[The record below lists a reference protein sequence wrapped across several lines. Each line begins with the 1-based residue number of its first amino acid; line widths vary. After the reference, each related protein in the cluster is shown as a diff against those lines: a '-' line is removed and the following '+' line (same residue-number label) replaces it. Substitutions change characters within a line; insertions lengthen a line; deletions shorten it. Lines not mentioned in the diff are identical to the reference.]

1 MKTHDSIVA
10 ANADTLSGTSCVDAR
25 GRLIVMHHAT
35 NKLFETFD
43 ESSDLGYHF
52 GSRGQAEKRRANMI
66 ARLEADHDD
75 PWRIVS
81 AVLSVKNPL
90 VIADDPGVWPPR
102 WLSST
107 LFSFLNSED
116 KDVIRGHAANME
128 AARNDKESG
137 QEAYRHVA
145 QWLQT
150 IKQALTRAGH
160 DGIVYRNI
168 WESTSR
174 GIEWSWVVFDDSQI
188 IRLGDRPDLETV
200 SAGGVE
206 VGKPLQ
212 LRGAGPM
219 RKYAKFEIGDFVR
232 QTDAKR
238 FRAAIEEWANEAG
251 IAWDVVYPLDYQP
264 SFGECR
270 PRHDLEV
277 RIGNDEGYGIRVSSR
292 NGEVVMQPLSKT
304 RRSEDMLSS
313 FDSKNSEHF
322 YDHGIKDNHC
332 EALHWSAAETIEQFV
347 GRLDALY
354 EEFGREFS
362 PEGKPAISGIKP

>member
-1 MKTHDSIVA
+1 MNTHDSIVA

-137 QEAYRHVA
+137 QEV
-145 QWLQT
+145 
-150 IKQALTRAGH
+150 
-160 DGIVYRNI
+160 
-168 WESTSR
+168 
-174 GIEWSWVVFDDSQI
+174 
-188 IRLGDRPDLETV
+188 
-200 SAGGVE
+200 
-206 VGKPLQ
+206 
-212 LRGAGPM
+212 
-219 RKYAKFEIGDFVR
+219 
-232 QTDAKR
+232 
-238 FRAAIEEWANEAG
+238 
-251 IAWDVVYPLDYQP
+251 
-264 SFGECR
+264 
-270 PRHDLEV
+270 
-277 RIGNDEGYGIRVSSR
+277 
-292 NGEVVMQPLSKT
+292 
-304 RRSEDMLSS
+304 
-313 FDSKNSEHF
+313 
-322 YDHGIKDNHC
+322 
-332 EALHWSAAETIEQFV
+332 
-347 GRLDALY
+347 
-354 EEFGREFS
+354 
-362 PEGKPAISGIKP
+362 